1 MIYIVFLLAAAIALL
16 LMFFLSTDIEGF
28 NFYTSDFR
36 STRGGSRSVPSSF
49 VNDMIF
55 PRSTYQA
62 ERDYENRPRTIFGMY
77 GGGGGRYG
85 SSIIPAV
92 RASDA
97 PSDAPISMASTTAPE
112 SAPPESAPPGGAPP
126 GGAPQGGA
134 PESGG
139 VISSRTMA
147 RPGLS
152 QQALGLA
159 DDFFSAITVESN
171 NEYQEPVPDGYI
183 YIGRDMLKNRP
194 ARFVNVG
201 SNDFN
206 SNPCNFKSIM
216 KTEFKDGLC
225 KNNSSETNKKC
236 KLLSKEGCN
245 LSSCCV
251 SLDGTMCVA
260 GNVDGPTF
268 LTDSGGTIDY
278 EYYLFK
284 NQCYAADG
292 GPCAEEKSSDYM
304 KACGA
309 YNAHSKNISKECIL
323 QMAIA
328 AGCPNSNPE
337 WYANLDMKDMKYQS
351 KSYMEDQIKSMIK
364 SLKNTADSNR
374 NSTEYSICYGT
385 SD

>member
-1 MIYIVFLLAAAIALL
+1 MIYIVLLLIALP

-28 NFYTSDFR
+28 RF
-36 STRGGSRSVPSSF
+36 STTNRYVISGSRSVPSSF
-49 VNDMIF
+49 FNDMIS

-62 ERDYENRPRTIFGMY
+62 ERDYANRPRTIFGMF
-77 GGGGGRYG
+77 GGGGGG
-85 SSIIPAV
+85 QESV
-92 RASDA
+92 A
-97 PSDAPISMASTTAPE
+97 PSDAPISMASTTAPPE
-112 SAPPESAPPGGAPP
+112 AQAPAPEAQAQGGA
-126 GGAPQGGA
+126 QGGA

-159 DDFFSAITVESN
+159 DDFFSAITDRENNEN

-206 SNPCNFKSIM
+206 SNPCNLKSIM

-292 GPCAEEKSSDYM
+292 GGPCAEEKSADYM

-309 YNAHSKNISKECIL
+309 YNAHSKKISKECIL

>member
-1 MIYIVFLLAAAIALL
+1 
-16 LMFFLSTDIEGF
+16 
-28 NFYTSDFR
+28 
-36 STRGGSRSVPSSF
+36 
-49 VNDMIF
+49 
-55 PRSTYQA
+55 
-62 ERDYENRPRTIFGMY
+62 
-77 GGGGGRYG
+77 
-85 SSIIPAV
+85 
-92 RASDA
+92 
-97 PSDAPISMASTTAPE
+97 
-112 SAPPESAPPGGAPP
+112 
-126 GGAPQGGA
+126 
-134 PESGG
+134 
-139 VISSRTMA
+139 MA

>member
-1 MIYIVFLLAAAIALL
+1 
-16 LMFFLSTDIEGF
+16 MFFLSTDIEGF
-28 NFYTSDFR
+28 NFYTSNFR
-36 STRGGSRSVPSSF
+36 STSHGSRSVPSSF
-49 VNDMIF
+49 FNDLIS

-62 ERDYENRPRTIFGMY
+62 ERDYTNRPITIFGMVGS
-77 GGGGGRYG
+77 GGGGG
-85 SSIIPAV
+85 IPAV
-92 RASDA
+92 RAQESGA
-97 PSDAPISMASTTAPE
+97 PSDAPIAMASTTAPE
-112 SAPPESAPPGGAPP
+112 GAQGGA
-126 GGAPQGGA
+126 QGGA

-159 DDFFSAITVESN
+159 DDFFSAITDREN
-171 NEYQEPVPDGYI
+171 NEYQEPVPVPDGYI

-206 SNPCNFKSIM
+206 SNPCNLKSIM

-292 GPCAEEKSSDYM
+292 GGPCAEEKSADYM

-337 WYANLDMKDMKYQS
+337 WYANLDMKYQS